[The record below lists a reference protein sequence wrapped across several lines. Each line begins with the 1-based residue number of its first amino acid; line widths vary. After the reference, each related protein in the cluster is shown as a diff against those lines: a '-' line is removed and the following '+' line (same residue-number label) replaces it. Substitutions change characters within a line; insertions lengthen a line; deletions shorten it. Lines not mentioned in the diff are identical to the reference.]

1 MKKSRGLFF
10 LIVLLAV
17 VAAGYFWWQH
27 NQSRPVA
34 PIIDTPAVEAP
45 QPVELP
51 ATAAVP
57 PAIQHPIEP
66 APVTQA
72 LPEVENSDQL
82 LAQSLQPLMGSEL
95 WRFLFLPDMIVRHIV
110 ATVDNL
116 PRSEVSTK
124 VWPVRPAGAWLQ
136 TENNGGEL
144 QLAASNAQRYVQYVE
159 LVKKVDVKKLADV
172 YRQFYPLFQ
181 RAYVQLGYPDGY
193 FNDRLVVAI
202 DDLLAAPEP
211 DQPPSLVQNKV
222 LYQYADPDLESRS
235 AGQKIMLRIG
245 VDNERIVKARLRA
258 LRAEIAKVRPASQA
272 TTPATNVQMPN
283 AQRK

>member
-1 MKKSRGLFF
+1 MKKSRILIVV
-10 LIVLLAV
+10 IVLLAV
-17 VAAGYFWWQH
+17 IAAGYFWWQRH
-27 NQSRPVA
+27 QPEPVV
-34 PIIDTPAVEAP
+34 PVIDTPAVEGP
-45 QPVELP
+45 QPAEIP

-57 PAIQHPIEP
+57 PLIRHPIELAP
-66 APVTQA
+66 ANEP

-82 LAQSLQPLMGSEL
+82 LAQALRPLMGSEL

-124 VWPVRPAGAWLQ
+124 VWPVRPVGSWLQ

-144 QLAASNAQRYVQYVE
+144 QLAASNAQRYAQYVE
-159 LVKKVDVKKLADV
+159 LVQKVDVKKLADV

-222 LYQYADPDLESRS
+222 LYQYADPDLERRS
-235 AGQKIMLRIG
+235 AGQKVMLRIG
-245 VDNERIVKARLRA
+245 VDNGRIVKAKLRA
-258 LRAEIAKVRPASQA
+258 LRTEITKSRPVSQA
-272 TTPATNVQMPN
+272 TSMPPANTQE
-283 AQRK
+283 ASKKR

>member
-27 NQSRPVA
+27 NQSRPVT
-34 PIIDTPAVEAP
+34 PMIDTPAVEAP
-45 QPVELP
+45 QPVEPP

-136 TENNGGEL
+136 TENIGGEL
-144 QLAASNAQRYVQYVE
+144 QLAASNAQRYAQYVE
-159 LVKKVDVKKLADV
+159 LVQKVDVKKLADV

-272 TTPATNVQMPN
+272 TTPATNVQTPN

>member
-1 MKKSRGLFF
+1 MKKSHSVFVV
-10 LIVLLAV
+10 IVLLAAG
-17 VAAGYFWWQH
+17 VAGVFWWQH
-27 NQSRPVA
+27 KQVEPAPPVA
-34 PIIDTPAVEAP
+34 TTPAVETP
-45 QPVELP
+45 QAVEPPV
-51 ATAAVP
+51 TAAVP
-57 PAIQHPIEP
+57 PPIQHPIEP
-66 APVTQA
+66 VPVKEP

-82 LAQSLQPLMGSEL
+82 LSQALQPLMGSEL

-124 VWPVRPAGAWLQ
+124 VWPVRPAGSWLQ
-136 TENNGGEL
+136 TEDNGGEL
-144 QLAASNAQRYVQYVE
+144 QLAASNAQRYAQYVE

-193 FNDRLVVAI
+193 FNDRLVTAI

-211 DQPPSLVQNKV
+211 DQPLALVQNKV

-245 VDNERIVKARLRA
+245 PDNARIVKIRLRA
-258 LRAEIAKVRPASQA
+258 LRAEITKAPPAS
-272 TTPATNVQMPN
+272 TATNSPANPAPM
-283 AQRK
+283 ADKK

>member
-1 MKKSRGLFF
+1 MKKSRGVVVM
-10 LIVLLAV
+10 IILLAAI
-17 VAAGYFWWQH
+17 AAGYFWWQK
-27 NQSRPVA
+27 NQSEPAPPVA
-34 PIIDTPAVEAP
+34 TAPAVEAP
-45 QPVELP
+45 QPVEP
-51 ATAAVP
+51 PVAAAVP
-57 PAIQHPIEP
+57 PPVQHPIEP
-66 APVTQA
+66 APVEEK

-82 LAQSLQPLMGSEL
+82 LAQALQPLTGSEL

-124 VWPVRPAGAWLQ
+124 VWPVRPAGSWMQ

-144 QLAASNAQRYVQYVE
+144 QLAASNAQRYAQYVE
-159 LVKKVDVKKLADV
+159 LVQKIDVAKLANV

-181 RAYVQLGYPDGY
+181 RAYAQLGYPDGY

-245 VDNERIVKARLRA
+245 VDNERIVKAKLRA
-258 LRAEIAKVRPASQA
+258 LRTEITKSRPAPQV
-272 TTPATNVQMPN
+272 TNTQPAN
-283 AQRK
+283 AQETNKK

>member
-1 MKKSRGLFF
+1 MKKSHTVFVV
-10 LIVLLAV
+10 IVLLAV
-17 VAAGYFWWQH
+17 GAAGYFWWQH
-27 NQSRPVA
+27 NQSETAQPVTTA
-34 PIIDTPAVEAP
+34 PAVETP
-45 QPVELP
+45 QPVEP
-51 ATAAVP
+51 PVVAAVP
-57 PAIQHPIEP
+57 PPIQHPIEP
-66 APVTQA
+66 VSVKEP

-82 LAQSLQPLMGSEL
+82 LSQALQPLMGSDL

-124 VWPVRPAGAWLQ
+124 VWPVRSAGSWMQ

-144 QLAASNAQRYVQYVE
+144 QIAASNAQRYAQYVE
-159 LVKKVDVKKLADV
+159 LVQKIDVKKLADV

-181 RAYVQLGYPDGY
+181 RAYVQLGYPEGY

-211 DQPPSLVQNKV
+211 TESPSLVQNKV

-235 AGQKIMLRIG
+235 AGQKVMLRIG
-245 VDNERIVKARLRA
+245 PDNERIVKTKLRA
-258 LRAEIAKVRPASQA
+258 LRAEIAKLPPASLA
-272 TTPATNVQMPN
+272 TPAATKVQTLN
-283 AQRK
+283 GK